1 MVGLGA
7 GDLELDLAESTVE
20 LVAVDLV
27 VSIEGVEVSEGSSE
41 TTDGLG
47 TSGLD
52 LGTDFLESYN
62 RSITN

>member
-62 RSITN
+62 RSITS

>member
-1 MVGLGA
+1 LVGLGA

-27 VSIEGVEVSEGSSE
+27 VSIEGVEVSEGSAE

>member
-27 VSIEGVEVSEGSSE
+27 VSIKGVEVSEGSSE

-62 RSITN
+62 RSITS

>member
-27 VSIEGVEVSEGSSE
+27 VSIEGVEVSEGSAE

>member
-1 MVGLGA
+1 LVGLGA
-7 GDLELDLAESTVE
+7 GDLELDLAESAVE

-27 VSIEGVEVSEGSSE
+27 VSIKGVEVSEGSSE

-62 RSITN
+62 RSITS

>member
-7 GDLELDLAESTVE
+7 GDLELDLAESAVE

-27 VSIEGVEVSEGSSE
+27 VSIKGVEVSEGSSE

-62 RSITN
+62 RSITS

>member
-1 MVGLGA
+1 LVGLGA